1 MHDARHG
8 APHHPRASLPIEQA
22 RAALSG
28 LLRLRA
34 RGLAEPLPWGPYTGW
49 AFHDAPNPDRA
60 RDAACRRWRGD
71 PAQGRWGEGQA
82 FAFRLALRG
91 RDPFDDADLFGRF
104 VDTNDAILKPVL
116 QGEAA

>member
-1 MHDARHG
+1 M
-8 APHHPRASLPIEQA
+8 HPRASLPIEQA